1 MYREVK
7 VHRVDSA
14 DSISLLILYYCLFII
29 FECGTL
35 FINRPNAVFL
45 VGLICLLSKSNRNKG
60 IKWEFLI
67 EQDER
72 RMTAFYRLANMFT
85 DVPKLKNKVKRR
97 EWLDGLLYGNLLS
110 S

>member
-1 MYREVK
+1 MRTLF
-7 VHRVDSA
+7 
-14 DSISLLILYYCLFII
+14 LLIVPMIL
-29 FECGTL
+29 
-35 FINRPNAVFL
+35 L
-45 VGLICLLSKSNRNKG
+45 VGLIVYYRNQTRNKG

-97 EWLDGLLYGNLLS
+97 KWLDGLLSGISYHHDQTYPIY
-110 S
+110 